1 MDDGRPAAAGLEQVL
16 RAEGSVHPAQTGVV
30 DEGARAHDEDL
41 RREGVRL
48 HEGLDLRVRDFLEAR
63 HGGEGGPGGGVEV
76 LGGLDEGLA
85 GAVHGVFPAGEAA
98 EVVACVCAPGAEGVA
113 GALGP
118 DGALDV
124 RGLELA
130 VDAEEGAGG
139 VDVELGVEEGVAV
152 LDALGDAEGDG
163 DGGGAAGGEEGEEVG
178 GGGGDDEGLFGVA
191 G

>member
-1 MDDGRPAAAGLEQVL
+1 MDNSRPAAAALQQVL
-16 RAEGSVHPAQTGVV
+16 RAERSLHPAQTGVV
-30 DEGARAHDEDL
+30 DEVTRAHDEDL

-63 HGGEGGPGGGVEV
+63 HGGKRGPGGGVDM

-85 GAVHGVFPAGEAA
+85 
-98 EVVACVCAPGAEGVA
+98 
-113 GALGP
+113 
-118 DGALDV
+118 
-124 RGLELA
+124 
-130 VDAEEGAGG
+130 GAGG